1 MKKLL
6 KNGFTLIELL
16 VVIAIIGILAGLV
29 LTNMQG
35 ARERARDVR
44 RKTDLSSIHQSLRL
58 YYTDAHHF
66 PVGATPDFTII
77 GCGTIAA
84 PTDCGWNSSFS
95 TTTNYMNLLP
105 LDPSSNETTEITYQY
120 YSDGED
126 TFLLVAQL
134 ENLSDPAILA
144 SQAACHDLYDSF
156 ITDGGNNDGDID
168 YLVCN
173 L

>member
-44 RKTDLSSIHQSLRL
+44 RKSDLTSINQALRL

-66 PVGATPDFTII
+66 PEGNTTDYLII
-77 GCGTIAA
+77 GCGTIAT
-84 PTDCGWNSSFS
+84 PIDCSWNSSFS
-95 TTTNYMNLLP
+95 TTTTNYMNILP
-105 LDPSSNETTEITYQY
+105 LDPSSTDTNEITYRY
-120 YSDGED
+120 YSGGED
-126 TFLLVAQL
+126 TFLLIAQL
-134 ENLSDPAILA
+134 ENLSDPAIDS
-144 SQAACHDLYDSF
+144 SQDSCNSLYSSLPAADKDS
-156 ITDGGNNDGDID
+156 DID